1 MARKCSIC
9 MIYFAFT
16 LRSLL
21 SRIRKEHSTGPNFS
35 VTCNVD
41 GCPETYNKFN
51 SFYRHVQRQHPQR
64 INATIQI
71 EDNYLQGTIEHGED
85 YVNLEFES
93 MNVSDDDQ
101 IDSVNDANSNVVS
114 AID

>member
-1 MARKCSIC
+1 MAWECSIC
-9 MIYFAFT
+9 MIYFALT
-16 LRSLL
+16 LRIIL
-21 SRIRKEHSTGPNFS
+21 SHIRREHSIGPNFS

-85 YVNLEFES
+85 FY
-93 MNVSDDDQ
+93 
-101 IDSVNDANSNVVS
+101 
-114 AID
+114 